1 MHWSRYIH
9 STVLFVFLCLTFSQG
24 YAQLGFNFDIKKP
37 EQYDDRVLGSEK
49 SDKKKFTVPRRFIQ
63 NNFTHYNY
71 FFNANNK
78 LNQVLAEAKLAHVED
93 YTELLPFYNYSL
105 DETAANK
112 VQLDSIISKSVTG
125 IVLHDLRNDW
135 IDNLYLLQGAA
146 YYLRKQFDSAY
157 LTFQFI
163 NYAFAKKEKDGYY
176 QTIGSKFDGNNA
188 LSISTKE
195 KNSLPRKVFSE
206 PPSRNDAFIWQI
218 RTLIAMDEYAEAA
231 SLIITL

>member
-1 MHWSRYIH
+1 MYRSKNIH
-9 STVLFVFLCLTFSQG
+9 STVVFVVLCLSFLQG
-24 YAQLGFNFDIKKP
+24 QAQLGFSFDLKKP
-37 EQYDDRVLGSEK
+37 EQFDDRLLASEK
-49 SDKKKFTVPRRFIQ
+49 TESKKFTLPRRFTH

-78 LNQVLAEAKLAHVED
+78 LNLVLEEAKLVHVDD
-93 YTELLPFYNYSL
+93 YTELLSFYNYSL

-112 VQLDSIISKSVTG
+112 EQLDSIIYKSTTG

-163 NYAFAKKEKDGYY
+163 NYAFAKKDKDGYIKPSEANLMATMRCQY
-176 QTIGSKFDGNNA
+176 QRKKKTVCREKFFQSRRVVTTR
-188 LSISTKE
+188 LSGRSGH
-195 KNSLPRKVFSE
+195 
-206 PPSRNDAFIWQI
+206 
-218 RTLIAMDEYAEAA
+218 
-231 SLIITL
+231 